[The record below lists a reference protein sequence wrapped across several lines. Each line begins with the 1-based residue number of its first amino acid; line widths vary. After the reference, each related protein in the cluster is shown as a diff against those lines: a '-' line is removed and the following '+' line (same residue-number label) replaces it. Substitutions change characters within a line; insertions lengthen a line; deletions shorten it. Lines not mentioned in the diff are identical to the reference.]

1 MSTSFELDTVKNYL
15 VGLQSCIT
23 GALTD
28 IDGTPF
34 LVDAWQKEPG
44 EKLQGKGVTQIL
56 EGGPAV
62 WACRLWFF
70 SCVRAAAAAFG
81 YAASARVGGFGL

>member
-15 VGLQSCIT
+15 VGLQSRIT

-34 LVDAWQKEPG
+34 LVDAWQKSLV
-44 EKLQGKGVTQIL
+44 K
-56 EGGPAV
+56 
-62 WACRLWFF
+62 
-70 SCVRAAAAAFG
+70 SYRATASPRSWKVALCLSVPVVAF
-81 YAASARVGGFGL
+81 LM